1 MVQLAQAS
9 TTTTS
14 MMMRSPSRRCGKASW
29 SFQAELNTKRWCC
42 RSISRKFHARFPGL
56 RILIGDIPADQA
68 PARWKFGDAEFRFYF
83 NDTDSAKEYAIGSGS
98 LELWD
103 PHTGYVT
110 PYKQDRML
118 LEPGQARLLL
128 RK

>member
-1 MVQLAQAS
+1 L
-9 TTTTS
+9 
-14 MMMRSPSRRCGKASW
+14 
-29 SFQAELNTKRWCC
+29 
-42 RSISRKFHARFPGL
+42 
-56 RILIGDIPADQA
+56 
-68 PARWKFGDAEFRFYF
+68 KFGNAEFRFYF
-83 NDTDSAKEYAIGSGS
+83 NDTDSAKEYAMWSAS